1 MAVGMVGWPVVRVCG
16 LSWAWLTSLHADCA
30 AKRCAFFFVYTVS
43 GVHEQVSGVHEQVSS
58 RNAVRR
64 DLMDSVVV

>member
-30 AKRCAFFFVYTVS
+30 AKRCAFFCVYTVS
-43 GVHEQVSGVHEQVSS
+43 GVHEQVSS
-58 RNAVRR
+58 RTAVRR